1 MALCCRPWLNHIV
14 QLDHSNDHTVRAH
27 HAHTSRTHHL
37 RAGGAFSSIALHPL
51 DAVKTKMQ
59 ADTDDKG
66 KDATTIDVA
75 KQMVKEGGVGALYTG
90 VGIKAVESGLTKAT
104 YYWIYTMLGGGKF
117 SSVYTELLVG
127 YVAELPFRSPPAG
140 LVQCVIALPF

>member
-1 MALCCRPWLNHIV
+1 
-14 QLDHSNDHTVRAH
+14 
-27 HAHTSRTHHL
+27 
-37 RAGGAFSSIALHPL
+37 
-51 DAVKTKMQ
+51 MQ